1 MTDIYESLGL
11 LSSPRLSKVELRLT
25 CKGICNRDALS
36 KPDPCI
42 VLSMQSQ
49 GHWLEVSPL
58 VLARAQYCLS
68 TTSVQCCV
76 CQVPSGGNTFRG
88 TSCFL
93 PQWSDISV
101 LHTPL
106 SVTHFISY

>member
-25 CKGICNRDALS
+25 CKGIRNRDVLS

-49 GHWLEVSPL
+49 GHWLEVSTSFYHYL
-58 VLARAQYCLS
+58 CILS
-68 TTSVQCCV
+68 V
-76 CQVPSGGNTFRG
+76 
-88 TSCFL
+88 L
-93 PQWSDISV
+93 PQ
-101 LHTPL
+101 
-106 SVTHFISY
+106 